1 MEELSQ
7 INNIID
13 ESIQNS
19 SYVSVI
25 ISSCVFIIYTLIIR
39 LVDFFKAKHKDKP
52 LLEMSKTIQEMGAN
66 IIKLNSI
73 LNKTLQDSE
82 KKEIRQC
89 ETTIKLGFKAFGFKI
104 IQEAFNIII
113 HNNIDKNKSL
123 IKNNISTIVN
133 NEFYT
138 LYFALSIYEIQN
150 IQISTKLKEEW
161 INEIINELITIIY
174 DGQDQISRIRH
185 INDKITLLIN
195 GYTTYVINKTIN
207 V

>member
-7 INNIID
+7 INNIINQG
-13 ESIQNS
+13 IQNS

-52 LLEMSKTIQEMGAN
+52 LLEMSKTMQEMGAN

-89 ETTIKLGFKAFGFKI
+89 EITIKLGFKAFGFKI

-138 LYFALSIYEIQN
+138 LYSALSIYEIQN
-150 IQISTKLKEEW
+150 TQISTKLKEEW
-161 INEIINELITIIY
+161 INEISNELITIIY

-195 GYTTYVINKTIN
+195 GYATYVINKTIN
-207 V
+207 I